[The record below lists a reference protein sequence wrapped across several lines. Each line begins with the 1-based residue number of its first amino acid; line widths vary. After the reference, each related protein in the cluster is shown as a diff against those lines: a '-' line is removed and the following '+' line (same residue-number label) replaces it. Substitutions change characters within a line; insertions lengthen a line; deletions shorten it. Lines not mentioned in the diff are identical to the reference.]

1 MDYWNSSSLSLHS
14 KSIMACI
21 GYTFNS
27 ETDYFD
33 APQITSSDRSRW
45 ISIRDELLVCLY
57 ALQDQVNDDDDTTQL
72 NVVPTV
78 KRAMPTLQDIIGVD
92 RSKER
97 LMPDAEPTEEDQPE
111 LYLGSVAEAT
121 DAVLVW
127 LYHRLIQETPDKA
140 HIYID
145 VLAKEARRRES
156 DKLWTEVALE
166 SSKGQLGDTEIKKA
180 YSYYGIDPQAVDVDE
195 GALIDLYDSKVNAIT
210 EGCYWIN

>member
-1 MDYWNSSSLSLHS
+1 
-14 KSIMACI
+14 MACI

-57 ALQDQVNDDDDTTQL
+57 ALQDQVSDDDDDQQMDF
-72 NVVPTV
+72 VHSV
-78 KRAMPTLQDIIGVD
+78 KRAMPTLQDILGVD

-97 LMPDAEPTEEDQPE
+97 LLPDAEPTEEDQPE

-121 DAVLVW
+121 DSVLVW

-195 GALIDLYDSKVNAIT
+195 GALMDLYDSKVNAVT
-210 EGCYWIN
+210 EGRVCTTSE